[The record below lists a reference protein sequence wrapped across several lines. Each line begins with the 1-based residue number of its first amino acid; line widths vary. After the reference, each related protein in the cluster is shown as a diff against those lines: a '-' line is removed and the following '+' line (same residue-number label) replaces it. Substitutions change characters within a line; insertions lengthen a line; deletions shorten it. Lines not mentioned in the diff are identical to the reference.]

1 MATTSAV
8 EPCADGSPTVCLPP
22 CRAPGER
29 WQLWQPP
36 GGSTICATV
45 AFPGR
50 SKADNAVVESFF
62 RTLKSDLDHVVW
74 GTRRDAIIAVGH
86 YINDC
91 YNSRR
96 LHSTLGYRSP
106 IEFERERRVAA

>member
-74 GTRRDAIIAVGH
+74 TSRHEAAASIGH
-86 YINDC
+86 YIDAY
-91 YNSRR
+91 YNPRR
-96 LHSTLGYRSP
+96 LHSTLGDRSP
-106 IEFERERRVAA
+106 AQFEREHRAAA